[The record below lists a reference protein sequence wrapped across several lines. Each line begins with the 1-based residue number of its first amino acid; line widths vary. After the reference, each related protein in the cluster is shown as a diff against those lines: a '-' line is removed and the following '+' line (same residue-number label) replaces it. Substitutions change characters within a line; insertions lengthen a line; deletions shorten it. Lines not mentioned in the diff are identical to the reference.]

1 MYDLHRANL
10 ILSAAAMKFYS
21 LIIIRSMPFLIGIIF
36 GYFMNEFES
45 SRTFFSKK
53 TQVLFWMGSILSGLT
68 PLFLYHLGENLK
80 YVENNVNLM
89 ANLIIMLVYIN
100 LITLSWIIMNGH
112 LGKFSLINRML
123 SKELWKKFGR
133 LNLSIYLMHPFI
145 LIRITLENSFP
156 VSDFSSLGMVS

>member
-10 ILSAAAMKFYS
+10 ILSATAMKFYS
-21 LIIIRSMPFLIGIIF
+21 SAINQSMPFLIGIIF

-45 SRTFFSKK
+45 SKTFFSKK

-68 PLFLYHLGENLK
+68 PLFIYYLGENLK
-80 YVENNVNLM
+80 YVQNNL
-89 ANLIIMLVYIN
+89 NLIASLTVMLIYIN
-100 LITLSWIIMNGH
+100 MITLSWMIMNCH
-112 LGKFSLINRML
+112 FGKFSLINRML
-123 SKELWKKFGR
+123 SKELWKKIGR

-145 LIRITLENSFP
+145 LTRITLENGFP